1 MRFSVHARVVPA
13 LPSAPPSFAPAHS
26 DASSF
31 SMRSTSTAAIT
42 GLPSA
47 LTRYGEFALGSGPSR
62 SWPPPPLALRFEQR
76 VARRRT
82 PRARIVVGERDAF
95 LFPRPVLEDR
105 HHDLPAALG
114 HVLARIQRRIAED
127 AVEQQPLVGLGELH
141 AERRSIAEV

>member
-13 LPSAPPSFAPAHS
+13 LPSAPASFAPAHS

-31 SMRSTSTAAIT
+31 SMRSTSTALVI
-42 GLPSA
+42 GLPP
-47 LTRYGEFALGSGPSR
+47 RYRAPGQFALGSGPSR

-82 PRARIVVGERDAF
+82 PRACIVVGKRDAF
-95 LFPRPVLEDR
+95 LFRRPVLEDR

-114 HVLARIQRRIAED
+114 HVL
-127 AVEQQPLVGLGELH
+127 
-141 AERRSIAEV
+141 